1 VPHKEPVLISLQLPC
16 SVEGAWVQNRPSATH
31 AADLWDRISGPLAAV
46 VWCLPTMALAYAVM
60 FATFVLGFIMIGRVE
75 LPSPPPDLALPAIP
89 KWLYA
94 VLIPIGPCAL
104 AGGVVLALSR
114 WWVGMVGG
122 VGLGALSGAVLY
134 LSADRR
140 PEAPVFTP
148 IAWVLVGCV
157 GAWRREIAS
166 RTISA
171 RAEPGAAPNRF

>member
-1 VPHKEPVLISLQLPC
+1 MRSHR
-16 SVEGAWVQNRPSATH
+16 SVTH
-31 AADLWDRISGPLAAV
+31 TADLWDRISGLLGAV

-60 FATFVLGFIMIGRVE
+60 FATFVLGFIVIGRVE
-75 LPSPPPDLALPAIP
+75 LPPPPPDLALPAIP

-114 WWVGMVGG
+114 WWVGIVGG
-122 VGLGALSGAVLY
+122 VVLGALSGVVLY
-134 LSADRR
+134 LSAGNR

-157 GAWRREIAS
+157 GAVVGQLRRKWQREIAS

-171 RAEPGAAPNRF
+171 RAGAEPGTAPAPAA